1 MSRML
6 WFVAGAGAGIYAISR
21 ARRVAEVFTPDG
33 LADRLAGLSVGA
45 RLFADEVRAGAA
57 DKENEMRQ
65 RVGVRFP
72 ELTADTGA
80 AGPEALDDSTGRE
93 EA

>member
-1 MSRML
+1 MRRTL
-6 WFVAGAGAGIYAISR
+6 WFVAGASAGVYVITR
-21 ARRVAEVFTPDG
+21 ARRAAEVFTPDG
-33 LADRLAGLSVGA
+33 LSDRLAGLSVGA

-72 ELTADTGA
+72 ELTAGTGA
-80 AGPEALDDSTGRE
+80 TAPAQPDKSWREAE
-93 EA
+93 